1 MNMKYIIAVDLGGT
15 ITKVGLLRNGELVDY
30 VKMPSRQD
38 LDMTASLPEIE
49 NAIDFLLNSNG
60 VKRLFGVG
68 IAFPGLVNNK
78 KSIIISTNEKY
89 DDGVE
94 LDLDRWAD
102 EHWGAPFYI
111 DNDARLAAI
120 GEWQYGSGRGYDSV
134 VMMTIGTGIGSGVIM
149 NGEVMYGKHFQA
161 GSLGG
166 HFVVD
171 YKGRL
176 CSCGNKGCVEVNLK
190 NRYVPVAEI
199 GYGTTDTTD
208 DGTNIHYKASAP
220 YFRIGMNYNF
230 FFKKPYLPGFLYG
243 GIRYGFTSFSYDV
256 DAPTMKDPTWGF
268 PEIPF
273 SYDGIKT
280 TVTWAE
286 LLAGIKVNV
295 YKNFYMGWSLRY
307 RIRMNIKKAEHTEP
321 WYIPGFGK
329 NNSTNLGVTYS
340 LIYKL
345 PF

>member
-1 MNMKYIIAVDLGGT
+1 MLLYSSTLAAQEKKAT
-15 ITKVGLLRNGELVDY
+15 TEEEKV
-30 VKMPSRQD
+30 
-38 LDMTASLPEIE
+38 
-49 NAIDFLLNSNG
+49 
-60 VKRLFGVG
+60 
-68 IAFPGLVNNK
+68 
-78 KSIIISTNEKY
+78 
-89 DDGVE
+89 
-94 LDLDRWAD
+94 
-102 EHWGAPFYI
+102 PFYQ
-111 DNDARLAAI
+111 
-120 GEWQYGSGRGYDSV
+120 GT
-134 VMMTIGTGIGSGVIM
+134 TIGVDIFGLGSKV
-149 NGEVMYGKHFQA
+149 F
-161 GSLGG
+161 GG
-166 HFVVD
+166 D
-171 YKGRL
+171 IT
-176 CSCGNKGCVEVNLK
+176 STEISVEVNLK

-220 YFRIGMNYNF
+220 YFRVGMNYNF
-230 FFKKPYLPGFLYG
+230 FFRKPYLPGFLYG

-256 DAPTMKDPTWGF
+256 SAPAMKDPAWGF

-273 SYDGIKT
+273 SYDGVKT

-307 RIRMNIKKAEHTEP
+307 RIRMNMKKTEHTEP

>member
-94 LDLDRWAD
+94 LDLDRWAN
-102 EHWGAPFYI
+102 EYWGAPFYI

-176 CSCGNKGCVEVNLK
+176 CSCGNKGCVEALSSSFFLHKIIKDHACLSPSFKMSSQNYDFKEIFQLAEQG
-190 NRYVPVAEI
+190 NRDALLVRNECIEIWGAAVINFIHAYDPEVVILGGGIMNSHKVIVPYIEERVSKFAW
-199 GYGTTDTTD
+199 TP
-208 DGTNIHYKASAP
+208 SAKVSVVVSSLGD
-220 YFRIGMNYNF
+220 YAA
-230 FFKKPYLPGFLYG
+230 LYG
-243 GIRYGFTSFSYDV
+243 LEYCLRKKI
-256 DAPTMKDPTWGF
+256 KDEVF
-268 PEIPF
+268 C
-273 SYDGIKT
+273 
-280 TVTWAE
+280 
-286 LLAGIKVNV
+286 
-295 YKNFYMGWSLRY
+295 
-307 RIRMNIKKAEHTEP
+307 
-321 WYIPGFGK
+321 
-329 NNSTNLGVTYS
+329 
-340 LIYKL
+340 
-345 PF
+345 

>member
-1 MNMKYIIAVDLGGT
+1 MLLYSPTLAAQEKKTT
-15 ITKVGLLRNGELVDY
+15 IEEEKV
-30 VKMPSRQD
+30 
-38 LDMTASLPEIE
+38 
-49 NAIDFLLNSNG
+49 
-60 VKRLFGVG
+60 
-68 IAFPGLVNNK
+68 
-78 KSIIISTNEKY
+78 
-89 DDGVE
+89 
-94 LDLDRWAD
+94 
-102 EHWGAPFYI
+102 PFYQ
-111 DNDARLAAI
+111 
-120 GEWQYGSGRGYDSV
+120 GT
-134 VMMTIGTGIGSGVIM
+134 TIGVDIFGLGSKI
-149 NGEVMYGKHFQA
+149 F
-161 GSLGG
+161 GG
-166 HFVVD
+166 D
-171 YKGRL
+171 IT
-176 CSCGNKGCVEVNLK
+176 STEISVEVNLK

-243 GIRYGFTSFSYDV
+243 GIR
-256 DAPTMKDPTWGF
+256 F

>member
-1 MNMKYIIAVDLGGT
+1 MLLYSPTLAAQEKKTT
-15 ITKVGLLRNGELVDY
+15 IEEEKV
-30 VKMPSRQD
+30 
-38 LDMTASLPEIE
+38 
-49 NAIDFLLNSNG
+49 
-60 VKRLFGVG
+60 
-68 IAFPGLVNNK
+68 
-78 KSIIISTNEKY
+78 
-89 DDGVE
+89 
-94 LDLDRWAD
+94 
-102 EHWGAPFYI
+102 PFYQ
-111 DNDARLAAI
+111 
-120 GEWQYGSGRGYDSV
+120 GT
-134 VMMTIGTGIGSGVIM
+134 TIGVDIFGLGSKI
-149 NGEVMYGKHFQA
+149 F
-161 GSLGG
+161 GG
-166 HFVVD
+166 D
-171 YKGRL
+171 IT
-176 CSCGNKGCVEVNLK
+176 STEISVEVNLK

-199 GYGTTDTTD
+199 GYGTTDT
-208 DGTNIHYKASAP
+208 
-220 YFRIGMNYNF
+220 
-230 FFKKPYLPGFLYG
+230 
-243 GIRYGFTSFSYDV
+243 YDV

>member
-1 MNMKYIIAVDLGGT
+1 MAWEAKFLGGD
-15 ITKVGLLRNGELVDY
+15 IT
-30 VKMPSRQD
+30 S
-38 LDMTASLPEIE
+38 TEI
-49 NAIDFLLNSNG
+49 S
-60 VKRLFGVG
+60 
-68 IAFPGLVNNK
+68 
-78 KSIIISTNEKY
+78 
-89 DDGVE
+89 
-94 LDLDRWAD
+94 
-102 EHWGAPFYI
+102 
-111 DNDARLAAI
+111 
-120 GEWQYGSGRGYDSV
+120 
-134 VMMTIGTGIGSGVIM
+134 
-149 NGEVMYGKHFQA
+149 
-161 GSLGG
+161 
-166 HFVVD
+166 
-171 YKGRL
+171 
-176 CSCGNKGCVEVNLK
+176 VEVNLK

-243 GIRYGFTSFSYDV
+243 GIRYGFTCFFIRCRCSDNEGSY
-256 DAPTMKDPTWGF
+256 MGF

>member
-1 MNMKYIIAVDLGGT
+1 M
-15 ITKVGLLRNGELVDY
+15 
-30 VKMPSRQD
+30 
-38 LDMTASLPEIE
+38 
-49 NAIDFLLNSNG
+49 
-60 VKRLFGVG
+60 
-68 IAFPGLVNNK
+68 
-78 KSIIISTNEKY
+78 
-89 DDGVE
+89 
-94 LDLDRWAD
+94 
-102 EHWGAPFYI
+102 
-111 DNDARLAAI
+111 
-120 GEWQYGSGRGYDSV
+120 
-134 VMMTIGTGIGSGVIM
+134 
-149 NGEVMYGKHFQA
+149 
-161 GSLGG
+161 
-166 HFVVD
+166 
-171 YKGRL
+171 
-176 CSCGNKGCVEVNLK
+176 EVNLK